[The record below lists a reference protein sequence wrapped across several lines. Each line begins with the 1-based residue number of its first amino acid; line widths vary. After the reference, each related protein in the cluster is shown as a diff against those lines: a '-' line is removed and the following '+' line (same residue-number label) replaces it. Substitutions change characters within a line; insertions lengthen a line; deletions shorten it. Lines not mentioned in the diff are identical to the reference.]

1 MSHKTFLLACNNLV
15 DTYVFW
21 SIGECIVHVLVV
33 GNKIIFTN
41 TWYVFFV
48 DSTTGA

>member
-21 SIGECIVHVLVV
+21 SYVNVLYMSWLWEI
-33 GNKIIFTN
+33 KLFLLTN
-41 TWYVFFV
+41 
-48 DSTTGA
+48 DM